1 MSNFKT
7 YVLDFAL
14 KQVNELTDITAK
26 YEQHKKGVLFQVFHS
41 LSNRKK

>member
-14 KQVNELTDITAK
+14 KQVNELTDVKAK
-26 YEQHKKGVLFQVFHS
+26 YEQHKKDVQFPVFFQF
-41 LSNRKK
+41 